1 MTQDGLLL
9 YISFTILGLYE
20 NLRFSYDD
28 SMFEDVFRL
37 ILFCGWFVAGAF
49 LVWKRT
55 SFIWS
60 GCMDGVR
67 ARVFCPKMQR
77 SVAVVS
83 EIWIY
88 TWHIGYWRE
97 ISNWWRVDS
106 TGEPEGLSLNLKGTS
121 SVPQP
126 YYIRLIVG
134 GLLLLICRRR
144 LQIRRAKR
152 GLFQSA
158 LRQAVLVRWLGLL
171 WNGGASD
178 RWSEGWQM
186 QWRACCVWTR
196 TMST

>member
-37 ILFCGWFVAGAF
+37 ILFCGWFEKVDSWFVAGAF

-67 ARVFCPKMQR
+67 ARVFCPKMQW
-77 SVAVVS
+77 SVVVS

-97 ISNWWRVDS
+97 ISNWWRLDS
-106 TGEPEGLSLNLKGTS
+106 TGEAEGLSLNLKGTS

-134 GLLLLICRRR
+134 GLLLLICRKR
-144 LQIRRAKR
+144 LQIRRANR
-152 GLFQSA
+152 GVFQSA
-158 LRQAVLVRWLGLL
+158 LQQAVLVWWLGLL
-171 WNGGASD
+171 WNGGD
-178 RWSEGWQM
+178 GGRWSEEWQ
-186 QWRACCVWTR
+186 T
-196 TMST
+196 